1 MVHVVNIDVTRVS
14 PRRVATQQSRENR
27 HIAADLKRRSLSF
40 LVCLAAVLQVQ
51 TVAPRAAG
59 ADGAAE

>member
-1 MVHVVNIDVTRVS
+1 MLMLSRAS
-14 PRRVATQQSRENR
+14 PSRVATLQGTALLRENR

-59 ADGAAE
+59 ADGEAE